1 MSSFISE
8 FHSKRATD
16 HLTVC
21 FSVAGNHSEGK
32 ETTLGRICVADENA
46 CLVPEIDN
54 PGCASFRA
62 PPRSETW
69 HWTSQRFGWIL
80 FMQRN
85 LLPHAL
91 AASGCKWVSY
101 NLSLSESTRVLKLL
115 RLQFLRCL
123 EWGWHAQKA
132 FQMHQ
137 LHELCLAGWEALPTQ
152 GNKDEQYSEGEE
164 LRVFMVDSTMNNS
177 HL

>member
-62 PPRSETW
+62 PLDLRLGIELPRGLVEFSSCRETLLLMPW
-69 HWTSQRFGWIL
+69 LQVVVNEFHIILESIRIHSSFG
-80 FMQRN
+80 
-85 LLPHAL
+85 
-91 AASGCKWVSY
+91 
-101 NLSLSESTRVLKLL
+101 SLRL
-115 RLQFLRCL
+115 LQFLRCL
-123 EWGWHAQKA
+123 E
-132 FQMHQ
+132 
-137 LHELCLAGWEALPTQ
+137 
-152 GNKDEQYSEGEE
+152 
-164 LRVFMVDSTMNNS
+164 
-177 HL
+177 